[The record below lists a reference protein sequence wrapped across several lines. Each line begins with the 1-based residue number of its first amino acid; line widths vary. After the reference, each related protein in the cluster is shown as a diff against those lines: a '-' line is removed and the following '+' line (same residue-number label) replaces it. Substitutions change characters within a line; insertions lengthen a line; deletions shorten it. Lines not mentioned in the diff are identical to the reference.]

1 MCVVVVV
8 VVVVGNQRCKN
19 VGFGAVEILNENG
32 KVLRTALR
40 WRLGVTRRCPL
51 ISVEDTME
59 RAEVLKAVPN
69 ITLLTVLLR
78 ETNSTLKEKSLWS
91 FETVLLQ
98 NHRM

>member
-1 MCVVVVV
+1 
-8 VVVVGNQRCKN
+8 
-19 VGFGAVEILNENG
+19 
-32 KVLRTALR
+32 
-40 WRLGVTRRCPL
+40 
-51 ISVEDTME
+51 ME